1 MYWITENLGTA
12 AKYEME
18 EIKKLEDVE
27 VVIGFDIRDGE
38 GNTPLQI
45 KRKVWQISEI
55 TSKGKRAVIVCKGG
69 ISRSNAIAL
78 AYLVWNGM
86 DFDDACNLIRE
97 KVPIVQFNMDL
108 LDLVKEIYAK
118 KFERILQ

>member
-1 MYWITENLGTA
+1 MYWITSKLGTA
-12 AKYEME
+12 AKYELP
-18 EIKKLEDVE
+18 EIEKLENVE
-27 VVIGFDIRDGE
+27 VVVGFDIRDGE

-45 KRKVWQISEI
+45 KRKVWKISEI

-86 DFDDACNLIRE
+86 NYDKAYNLIRE
-97 KVPIVQFNMDL
+97 KVPIVQFNMAL
-108 LDLVKEIYAK
+108 LDLVKKIYYK
-118 KFERILQ
+118 TTKPI